1 MRRNPE
7 LERIRHPRE
16 RGILLLSALANAAIV
31 AAVVAALVL
40 APEWVAAHPR
50 IQQVALRVRTVII
63 VAVLILPGITFL
75 RRSRLA
81 LVRENS
87 VRLGRDQVP
96 EIFSILDRQCSA
108 LGMTDCPEL
117 HATTSATS
125 ELSTAMSF
133 VDGRQAIVL
142 GAALFQGLRRIEDRA
157 DAIAYVLGYELGRLR
172 LGHASWWQDV
182 YLGYLKRIPV
192 LRLPL
197 LTVETLSRDRHA
209 ALLAPD
215 GIRGLILQASGGDL
229 LHHLSVA
236 SYVRQTM
243 KGPSPWSRL
252 AAIARREPHVSS
264 RVRALYR
271 AGFFQL
277 DRDLSRLEQGATLA
291 H

>member
-1 MRRNPE
+1 MRGNAE

-16 RGILLLSALANAAIV
+16 RRVLLLSALANAGMV
-31 AAVVAALVL
+31 AAVIAVLVL
-40 APEWVAAHPR
+40 APDWLAAHRR
-50 IQQVALRVRTVII
+50 IQEVAQRVRTVAI
-63 VAVLILPGITFL
+63 VAVLVLPGVTFL

-81 LVRENS
+81 LLRENS

-108 LGMTDCPEL
+108 LGMAAPPEL
-117 HATTSATS
+117 HVTKGATS
-125 ELSTAMSF
+125 ELSNAMAF

-142 GAALFQGLRRIEDRA
+142 GADVFEGAERIEGRA
-157 DAIAYVLGYELGRLR
+157 DAVAFLLGYELGRLR
-172 LGHASWWQDV
+172 LGHASWWEDV

-192 LRLPL
+192 LRVPL
-197 LTVETLSRDRHA
+197 LTVQTLSRDRHA

-215 GIRGLILQASGGDL
+215 GIRGLLLQASGGDL
-229 LHHLSVA
+229 LDHVSVA
-236 SYVRQTM
+236 AYVRQAM
-243 KGPSPWSRL
+243 EGPSPWSRL
-252 AAIARREPHVSS
+252 AALGRAGPHVSS

-277 DRDLSRLEQGATLA
+277 DRDLSRLEQPAAIT

>member
-1 MRRNPE
+1 
-7 LERIRHPRE
+7 
-16 RGILLLSALANAAIV
+16 
-31 AAVVAALVL
+31 
-40 APEWVAAHPR
+40 
-50 IQQVALRVRTVII
+50 
-63 VAVLILPGITFL
+63 
-75 RRSRLA
+75 
-81 LVRENS
+81 

-108 LGMTDCPEL
+108 LGLTDPPEL

-133 VDGRQAIVL
+133 VGGRQAIVL
-142 GAALFQGLRRIEDRA
+142 GADLFQGLDRIEDRA
-157 DAIAYVLGYELGRLR
+157 DAITFVLGYELGRLR

-197 LTVETLSRDRHA
+197 LTVETFSRDRHA

-215 GIRGLILQASGGDL
+215 GIRGLVLQASGGDL
-229 LHHLSVA
+229 LDHVSIPAYL
-236 SYVRQTM
+236 RQVM
-243 KGPSPWSRL
+243 EGPSPWSRL
-252 AAIARREPHVSS
+252 AALGRPGPHVSA
-264 RVRALYR
+264 RVRTLYQ

-277 DRDLSRLEQGATLA
+277 ERDLARLEQEAATA